1 MGEVPGSPRL
11 IRFGTFEVDL
21 RAKELRKNGVKIK
34 LQEQPFQILAMLL
47 ERPGEVVTREE
58 LENRLWSADTF
69 VDFEHSLATAVKKL
83 REALGDSADNPRFIE
98 TLPKRGYRFIAPV
111 EPVAPVSPPAVA
123 VSGRGA
129 LGAPAGG
136 PSPPLQKRR
145 MAAGLVSA
153 AIVGTAVV
161 VYWLSRPLPPPR
173 VLRSVQLTNS
183 GRAVPVS
190 NLVEVLPPML
200 TDGSRIYFEA
210 EGWGLAQ
217 VSAAGGEP
225 YPLPTPADIPWPLLD
240 DISPDGS
247 TLLLTQVPQLL
258 RTQLPNLGMESPMWI
273 LPTLGGATRRV
284 GDILAH
290 AACWSPSGQQIAY
303 ANGSDLFVAE
313 SDGSH
318 SRKLVSL
325 PGRAYWPRFSPEAS
339 RLRFTLR
346 DSQTNALTLWEVNA
360 DGAHLHALLPG
371 WNIPPEEC
379 CGNWTSDG
387 KYFVFQSARGGMTN
401 VWAMRENGRFLRGAP
416 QAPVQLTSGPLSYHV
431 PVPSKDGKRLFVVGM
446 QPRDELVRYDAKSRR
461 FVPYLT
467 HITPAG
473 VVAFSRDGDW
483 VTYIK
488 PPEGT
493 LWRSRADG
501 SQRLQLT
508 SPPME
513 AMYPRWSPDGT
524 HIAFP
529 GKLPGQPWKIYVVN
543 ADGGH
548 PQQLSLGNR
557 NVTDPDWSPDG
568 NQLVFG
574 RMPDYVAEASVP
586 KAIHVLD
593 LRTKQVSQIPGS
605 DDLFSPDWS
614 PDGRYIL
621 AITLD
626 HRKLM
631 LFDFE
636 TRRWTQLAEQVVL
649 HQIWSRDGSLIYFQ
663 SKDGVYRVRIS
674 DRKIER
680 IVGWEEFQRPNVLS
694 LGFVWLAP
702 DDSPL
707 LVVEQGIADIYALEW
722 EAP

>member
-1 MGEVPGSPRL
+1 
-11 IRFGTFEVDL
+11 
-21 RAKELRKNGVKIK
+21 
-34 LQEQPFQILAMLL
+34 MLL

-98 TLPKRGYRFIAPV
+98 TLPRRGYRFIAPV
-111 EPVAPVSPPAVA
+111 ESVAPVSPLAVA

-136 PSPPLQKRR
+136 PSPPLQKRW
-145 MAAGLVSA
+145 MAAGLVGA

-173 VLRSVQLTNS
+173 VLRTVQLTNS

-190 NLVEVLPPML
+190 NLVGVLPPML
-200 TDGSRIYFEA
+200 TDRSRIYFEA

-225 YPLPTPADIPWPLLD
+225 YPLPTPADIPWPLLE
-240 DISPDGS
+240 DISSDGS
-247 TLLLTQVPQLL
+247 ALLLTQVPQLL

-303 ANGSDLFVAE
+303 ANGNDLFVAE

-325 PGRAYWPRFSPEAS
+325 PGRAYWPRFSPDAS

-360 DGAHLHALLPG
+360 DGADLHALLPG

-416 QAPVQLTSGPLSYHV
+416 QAPVQLTSGPLSYHA

-461 FVPYLT
+461 LVPFLT

-473 VVAFSRDGDW
+473 LVAFSRDGVW
-483 VTYIK
+483 VAYIK
-488 PPEGT
+488 APEGT

-513 AMYPRWSPDGT
+513 AMYPRWSPDGK

-529 GKLPGQPWKIYVVN
+529 GKLPGQPWKIYVAS
-543 ADGGH
+543 ADGGD

-605 DDLFSPDWS
+605 DGLFSPDWS
-614 PDGRYIL
+614 PGGRYIL

-631 LFDFE
+631 LFDLE

-649 HQIWSRDGSLIYFQ
+649 HQIWSHDGSFIYFQ
-663 SKDGVYRVRIS
+663 SKDALHRVRMS

-680 IVGWEEFQRPNVLS
+680 VVGWEELQRPNVLGLS
-694 LGFVWLAP
+694 FAWLAP

-707 LVVEQGIADIYALEW
+707 FTVEQGSADIYALEW

>member
-1 MGEVPGSPRL
+1 MQEPARL
-11 IRFGTFEVDL
+11 PPVVRFGVFEVDL
-21 RAKELRKNGVKIK
+21 RAGELRRQGLKIK
-34 LQEQPFQILAMLL
+34 LQEQPFQILTMLL

-58 LENRLWSADTF
+58 LQQKLWGADTF
-69 VDFEHSLATAVKKL
+69 VDFEHGLATAVKKL
-83 REALGDSADNPRFIE
+83 REALGDTADNPRFVE
-98 TLPKRGYRFIAPV
+98 TLPRRGYRFIAPV
-111 EPVAPVSPPAVA
+111 DVGAIHELPPVTTGGRAIHESPLHKWWWAVA
-123 VSGRGA
+123 GVAVIMLA
-129 LGAPAGG
+129 L
-136 PSPPLQKRR
+136 
-145 MAAGLVSA
+145 AAYRL
-153 AIVGTAVV
+153 T
-161 VYWLSRPLPPPR
+161 RPLPPPR
-173 VLRSVQLTNS
+173 VLRTVQLTNS
-183 GRAVPVS
+183 GRAVPLS
-190 NLVEVLPPML
+190 NLVGVLPPML
-200 TDGSRIYFEA
+200 TDGARIYFHA

-217 VSAAGGEP
+217 VSAAGGEAR
-225 YPLPTPADIPWPLLD
+225 PLPTPADIPWPLLD

-273 LPTLGGATRRV
+273 LPALGGAARRV

-290 AACWSPSGQQIAY
+290 AACWSPNGQQIAY
-303 ANGSDLFVAE
+303 ANGNDLFVAE
-313 SDGSH
+313 SEGSH

-325 PGRAYWPRFSPEAS
+325 SARAYWPRFSPEGS

-346 DSQTNALTLWEVNA
+346 DSQTNALALWEVNA
-360 DGAHLHALLPG
+360 DSTNPHPLLPG

-387 KYFVFQSARGGMTN
+387 KYFVFQSSRGGMTN
-401 VWAMRENGRFLRGAP
+401 IWAMREKGRFFRGAP

-431 PVPSKDGKRLFVVGM
+431 PVPSKDDKRLFVVGM

-461 FVPYLT
+461 FVPYLM

-483 VTYIK
+483 VAYIK

-493 LWRSRADG
+493 LWRSRADTDG

-513 AMYPRWSPDGT
+513 AMYPRWSPDGKY
-524 HIAFP
+524 IAFL

-543 ADGGH
+543 ADGGS
-548 PQQLSLGNR
+548 PQQLLPGNR
-557 NVTDPDWSPDG
+557 NETDPDWSPDG
-568 NQLVFG
+568 SQLVFG

-586 KAIHVLD
+586 KAIHLLD
-593 LRTKQVSQIPGS
+593 LRTRQVSKIPGS
-605 DDLFSPDWS
+605 DGLFSPDWS
-614 PDGRYIL
+614 PGGRYIL

-631 LFDFE
+631 LFDLE
-636 TRRWTQLAEQVVL
+636 TRQWTQLVEQVVL
-649 HQIWSRDGSLIYFQ
+649 HQIWSRDGSFIYFQ

-680 IVGWEEFQRPNVLS
+680 IVGWEELQRPNVLS

-722 EAP
+722 DAP

>member
-1 MGEVPGSPRL
+1 VG
-11 IRFGTFEVDL
+11 
-21 RAKELRKNGVKIK
+21 
-34 LQEQPFQILAMLL
+34 
-47 ERPGEVVTREE
+47 
-58 LENRLWSADTF
+58 
-69 VDFEHSLATAVKKL
+69 
-83 REALGDSADNPRFIE
+83 
-98 TLPKRGYRFIAPV
+98 
-111 EPVAPVSPPAVA
+111 
-123 VSGRGA
+123 
-129 LGAPAGG
+129 
-136 PSPPLQKRR
+136 
-145 MAAGLVSA
+145 A

-173 VLRSVQLTNS
+173 VLRTVQLTNS

-190 NLVEVLPPML
+190 NLVGVLPPML
-200 TDGSRIYFEA
+200 TDGSRIYFDA
-210 EGWGLAQ
+210 GGWGLAQ

-225 YPLPTPADIPWPLLD
+225 YPLPTPADIPWALLE
-240 DISPDGS
+240 DIYPDGS
-247 TLLLTQVPQLL
+247 ALLLTQVPQLL
-258 RTQLPNLGMESPMWI
+258 RSQLPNLGMESPMWI
-273 LPTLGGATRRV
+273 LPTLAGATRRV

-303 ANGSDLFVAE
+303 ANGNDLFAAE

-325 PGRAYWPRFSPEAS
+325 PGRAYWPRFSPDAS

-360 DGAHLHALLPG
+360 DGADLHALLPG

-387 KYFVFQSARGGMTN
+387 KYFVFQSVRGGMTN
-401 VWAMRENGRFLRGAP
+401 VWAMRENGRFFRGAP
-416 QAPVQLTSGPLSYHV
+416 QAPVQLTSGPLSYHA
-431 PVPSKDGKRLFVVGM
+431 PVPSKDGKRLFVVGI
-446 QPRDELVRYDAKSRR
+446 QPHDELVRYDAKSRR

-467 HITPAG
+467 HVTPAG

-513 AMYPRWSPDGT
+513 AMYPRWSADGT

-529 GKLPGQPWKIYVVN
+529 GKLPGQPWKIFVVS
-543 ADGGH
+543 ADGGD

-574 RMPDYVAEASVP
+574 RMPDYVAEASLP
-586 KAIHVLD
+586 KAIHLLD
-593 LRTKQVSQIPGS
+593 LRTQQVSKIPGS
-605 DDLFSPDWS
+605 DGLFSPDWS
-614 PDGRYIL
+614 PGGRYIL
-621 AITLD
+621 AIALD

-631 LFDFE
+631 LFDLE
-636 TRRWTQLAEQVVL
+636 TRQWTQLVEQVVL
-649 HQIWSRDGSLIYFQ
+649 HQIWSHDGSFIYFQ

-680 IVGWEEFQRPNVLS
+680 VVAWEELQRPNVLGLS
-694 LGFVWLAP
+694 FAWLAP

-707 LVVEQGIADIYALEW
+707 LVVEQGSGDIYALEW